1 LQVLN
6 VQHDEDRS
14 YVSCDDGT
22 LIEATTVLDATG
34 FARRLVQYD
43 KPFNPGYQIAYGIV
57 AEVCLQTPTSSLLL
71 LFVATCNHFYLRSFE
86 SIRIASVKL
95 LLSQFLQVDGHPFD
109 LDKMLFMDWRDSHLR
124 SDKALMEGN
133 SKLPTFLYA
142 MPFSA
147 NRIFLGPSS
156 PSPTSFPHPLS

>member
-57 AEVCLQTPTSSLLL
+57 AEV
-71 LFVATCNHFYLRSFE
+71 
-86 SIRIASVKL
+86 
-95 LLSQFLQVDGHPFD
+95 DGHPFD

-156 PSPTSFPHPLS
+156 LSPTPFPDSMVFCIPVLHSVGWNRGIQILQKIQYSMG